1 MQHLYSPQ
9 LRAERLI
16 AWARLT
22 LACFSFAAVW
32 LDPVR
37 AVAYGQPLHALL
49 ASYALYSLGVLA
61 VLWRAGAPLPYP
73 VARHVVDLIVLSLFL
88 YVSAGTT
95 SPLFPF
101 FAFLLVTAS
110 LRWRWRGT
118 LWTAAVMLLS
128 FPVVGLGAA
137 LARPASFELHE
148 YIIRCVSLVV
158 TAVLLAEMG
167 AYEERGRRDMEKL
180 AAEPEVAADD
190 WHALVRY
197 LPSWAAQVMGAKRT
211 LIAWEESDEPWL
223 HLASYEGGES
233 RYAHEAPGVIEPLV
247 ADDLVDT
254 NFLRRGAVDP
264 PAPVLCA
271 SPTGFRR
278 WQGAPLLHPLLQER
292 FAVTSVL
299 SVRLEG
305 ETARGRLFWF
315 DKPGMTSDDLVLGEI
330 VARQVANRLDRF
342 YLLRELAERA
352 VVEERVRMGR
362 DLHDGARHALAGVAL
377 ELENLVR
384 TPTVE
389 LADWQGR
396 LQQIQSALETEQRA
410 LRMMITHLRGR
421 GGLGPP
427 RPSLSVRLKDLVERL
442 QRQRGLR
449 VEWRAADLD
458 ALQDERA
465 DEVYFL
471 IHEGL
476 MNAARHSGGSA
487 LRLEASLSG
496 GRVDIVVADNGH
508 GFPFRGR
515 YDLATLTAL
524 GLGPATLKER
534 VALLDGRLT
543 VDSTERGTRL
553 EISLPAAPAPLA
565 RLPVNVRE

>member
-32 LDPVR
+32 LHPVR
-37 AVAYGQPLHALL
+37 AVAHGQPLDALL
-49 ASYALYSLGVLA
+49 ASYAVYSLGLLA

-73 VARHVVDLIVLSLFL
+73 VVRHVVDLIVLSLFL

-137 LARPASFELHE
+137 LARPATFELHE

-190 WHALVRY
+190 WHALVRH
-197 LPSWAAQVMGAKRT
+197 LPSWAAQVMGARRT

-223 HLASYEGGES
+223 HLASYEAGES

-271 SPTGFRR
+271 SSTGFRW

-292 FAVTSVL
+292 FSATSVL
-299 SVRLEG
+299 SIRLEG

-362 DLHDGARHALAGVAL
+362 DLHDGALHALAGVAL

-384 TPTVE
+384 TPVVE
-389 LADWQGR
+389 LADWRGR
-396 LQQIQSALETEQRA
+396 LQQVQSALETEQRA
-410 LRMMITHLRGR
+410 LRMMITHLRSR
-421 GGLGPP
+421 GDLGPP
-427 RPSLSVRLKDLVERL
+427 RASLSVRLKDLVERL
-442 QRQRGLR
+442 ERQRGLR
-449 VEWRAADLD
+449 VEWSATDVD
-458 ALQDERA
+458 ALQNERA
-465 DEVYFL
+465 EEVYFL
-471 IHEGL
+471 IHEAL
-476 MNAARHSGGSA
+476 VNAARHSGASV
-487 LRLEASLSG
+487 LRLEVALG
-496 GRVDIVVADNGH
+496 DGRVTIVVADNGH
-508 GFPFRGR
+508 GFPFKGR
-515 YDLATLTAL
+515 YDLVTLTAL
-524 GLGPATLKER
+524 HVGPATLKER
-534 VALLDGRLT
+534 VAQLDGSLT

-553 EISLPAAPAPLA
+553 EISLSAAPS
-565 RLPVNVRE
+565 RR

>member
-1 MQHLYSPQ
+1 
-9 LRAERLI
+9 
-16 AWARLT
+16 
-22 LACFSFAAVW
+22 
-32 LDPVR
+32 
-37 AVAYGQPLHALL
+37 
-49 ASYALYSLGVLA
+49 
-61 VLWRAGAPLPYP
+61 
-73 VARHVVDLIVLSLFL
+73 
-88 YVSAGTT
+88 
-95 SPLFPF
+95 
-101 FAFLLVTAS
+101 
-110 LRWRWRGT
+110 
-118 LWTAAVMLLS
+118 
-128 FPVVGLGAA
+128 
-137 LARPASFELHE
+137 
-148 YIIRCVSLVV
+148 
-158 TAVLLAEMG
+158 
-167 AYEERGRRDMEKL
+167 
-180 AAEPEVAADD
+180 
-190 WHALVRY
+190 
-197 LPSWAAQVMGAKRT
+197 
-211 LIAWEESDEPWL
+211 
-223 HLASYEGGES
+223 
-233 RYAHEAPGVIEPLV
+233 
-247 ADDLVDT
+247 
-254 NFLRRGAVDP
+254 
-264 PAPVLCA
+264 
-271 SPTGFRR
+271 
-278 WQGAPLLHPLLQER
+278 
-292 FAVTSVL
+292 
-299 SVRLEG
+299 
-305 ETARGRLFWF
+305 
-315 DKPGMTSDDLVLGEI
+315 VLGEI

-362 DLHDGARHALAGVAL
+362 DLHDGALHALAGVAL

-442 QRQRGLR
+442 QRQRGLG

-458 ALQDERA
+458 ALQNERA

-543 VDSTERGTRL
+543 IDSTERGTRL
-553 EISLPAAPAPLA
+553 EISIPAAPAPPT
-565 RLPVNVRE
+565 RLPVIVPE